1 MTRAKTWGL
10 QPATWVVLAGVSAA
24 LHVGK
29 LSPAVPVL
37 REALGVTLLQAGFLL
52 STVQLA
58 GMSLGLLIGLLVDG
72 LGLRRSLLWG
82 LSILACASMLGAVAR
97 DASDLLWL
105 RGIEGLGFLL
115 VAMPAPGLIRRLVQ
129 PERLSITL
137 GLWGTYMPSGAALA
151 LLCGPA
157 LMAWAGWQGWWV
169 SLGAL
174 SGVMALVVARVVPA
188 DDLAQAAS
196 KPQPDSGLKP
206 ESTPVNKPP
215 LLPILKQRLHR
226 TLRTPGPWWVAL
238 AFTCYSS
245 QWLSVVGFLP
255 TMVAQAGFGAGTGLI
270 SGVAACTAL
279 VAGAN
284 GLGNVAS
291 GRLLARAWP
300 AARLLRIGFVS
311 MTAGAVL
318 AFAPWSLGQGAV
330 VEGLSWCLR
339 LSGVLVFSMVGGL
352 IPGTLFWLAV
362 RLAPDDNTVSTTVGW
377 MQQLSAAGQFAGPPL
392 VAWVASRHGDWGL
405 TWLVTGAASALGL
418 VLAWR
423 IQTLLKLVPGT
434 QAQHILKP

>member
-1 MTRAKTWGL
+1 MSAAKKSGL
-10 QPATWVVLAGVSAA
+10 DPATWVVLAGVSAA

-37 REALGVTLLQAGFLL
+37 REALGVTLLEAGFLL

-58 GMSLGLLIGLLVDG
+58 GMALGLFIGLLADG

-82 LSILACASMLGAVAR
+82 LGILASASILGAVAR
-97 DASDLLWL
+97 DAQDLLLL

-137 GLWGTYMPSGAALA
+137 GLWGTYMPTGAALA
-151 LLCGPA
+151 LLLGPA
-157 LMAWAGWQGWWV
+157 LMAWGGWQAWWV

-174 SGVMALVVARVVPA
+174 SGAMALVISRVVP
-188 DDLAQAAS
+188 
-196 KPQPDSGLKP
+196 PDHPSSRPAIDQGLKP
-206 ESTPVNKPP
+206 VSANLNQPSVLQTW
-215 LLPILKQRLHR
+215 KQRLQR
-226 TLRTPGPWWVAL
+226 TLRAPGPWWVAL

-255 TMVAQAGFGAGTGLI
+255 TMVAQAGFANGTGLI
-270 SGVAACTAL
+270 SVVAACTAL
-279 VAGAN
+279 VAGVN

-291 GRLLARAWP
+291 GRLLARGWP

-311 MTAGAVL
+311 MTLGAAL
-318 AFAPWSLGQGAV
+318 AFAPWSLGQGAA
-330 VEGLSWCLR
+330 VEALSWALR

-352 IPGTLFWLAV
+352 IPGTLFWLSV
-362 RLAPDDNTVSTTVGW
+362 RLAPDDSTVSTTVGW

-392 VAWVASRHGDWGL
+392 VAWVASRHGGWDL
-405 TWLVTGAASALGL
+405 TWLVTGSASTVGL
-418 VLAWR
+418 LLAWR
-423 IQTLLKLVPGT
+423 IQASLKH
-434 QAQHILKP
+434 AR

>member
-1 MTRAKTWGL
+1 MNLARTRL
-10 QPATWVVLAGVSAA
+10 DPATWVVLAGVSAA

-58 GMSLGLLIGLLVDG
+58 GMALGLFIGLLADG

-82 LSILACASMLGAVAR
+82 LCILASASILGAVAR
-97 DASDLLWL
+97 NAQDLLLL

-137 GLWGTYMPSGAALA
+137 GLWGTYMPTGAALA
-151 LLCGPA
+151 LLLGPA
-157 LMAWAGWQGWWV
+157 LMAWDGWQAWWV

-174 SGVMALVVARVVPA
+174 SGAMALVIARVVPSDQVSTSSPA
-188 DDLAQAAS
+188 SDQGS
-196 KPQPDSGLKP
+196 KPVSNNPNQP
-206 ESTPVNKPP
+206 PV
-215 LLPILKQRLHR
+215 LQTWKQRLRR
-226 TLRTPGPWWVAL
+226 TLRAPGPWWVAL

-255 TMVAQAGFGAGTGLI
+255 TMVAQAGFANGTGLI
-270 SGVAACTAL
+270 SVVAACTAL
-279 VAGAN
+279 VAGVN

-291 GRLLARAWP
+291 GRLLARGWP

-311 MTAGAVL
+311 MTLGAAL
-318 AFAPWSLGQGAV
+318 AFVPWSLGQGTS
-330 VEGLSWCLR
+330 VEALSWGLR

-352 IPGTLFWLAV
+352 IPGTLFSLAV
-362 RLAPDDNTVSTTVGW
+362 RVAPDESTVSTTVGW
-377 MQQLSAAGQFAGPPL
+377 MQQLSAAGQFGGPPL
-392 VAWVASRHGDWGL
+392 VAWVAARQGGWEL
-405 TWLVTGAASALGL
+405 TWMVTGLASAVGL
-418 VLAWR
+418 ALAWCIAR
-423 IQTLLKLVPGT
+423 ELRPKALRR
-434 QAQHILKP
+434 A